1 MEREGR
7 QEEQRCFRGWGG
19 STKNSTTECGEVRS
33 DHHIEGRGRQAF
45 VGKEGTGTY
54 SQREPRTQFT
64 FLQAVYTWF
73 KNNKPFKD
81 RAVFKL
87 ERKIPL
93 RRVIGKMRMEEIHNR
108 VKAMNPDIEKSDKG
122 YPGHFQKALT
132 PLMQELTDEELEEM
146 EATRVEWQKSG
157 PPIDVQLK

>member
-1 MEREGR
+1 M
-7 QEEQRCFRGWGG
+7 
-19 STKNSTTECGEVRS
+19 
-33 DHHIEGRGRQAF
+33 
-45 VGKEGTGTY
+45 GKEGAGTY
-54 SQREPRTQFT
+54 SPIEPLTRFT

-93 RRVIGKMRMEEIHNR
+93 RRVIGKMRAEEIHDR
-108 VKAMNPDIEKSDKG
+108 VKAMNPDVEKGDKG

-132 PLMQELTDEELEEM
+132 AIMEELTDEELEEM
-146 EATRVEWQKSG
+146 EATRAEWQKSG